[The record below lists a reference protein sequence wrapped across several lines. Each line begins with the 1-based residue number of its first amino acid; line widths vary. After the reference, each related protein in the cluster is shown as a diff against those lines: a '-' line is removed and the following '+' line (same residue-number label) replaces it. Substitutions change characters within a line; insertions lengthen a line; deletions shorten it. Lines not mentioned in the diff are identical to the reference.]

1 MAVKKKVNFYRCDAC
16 RHNYADIGIKAPKN
30 KYKFNIVCSKCF
42 KNYFGTHSPVPSTAA
57 QHLQNNLGSFLPFG
71 KVGIISTDGASLIN
85 QDGASLINQD
95 GASLISNKGGGILT
109 NASSNLIN
117 QDGASF
123 GRRS

>member
-16 RHNYADIGIKAPKN
+16 HHTYADTGIKAPKN

-42 KNYFGTHSPVPSTAA
+42 KNYFGIHSPVPSTAA

-71 KVGIISTDGASLIN
+71 KISIIST
-85 QDGASLINQD
+85 DGASLINQD